1 MSTQAPDR
9 LDLRVKLMLAI
20 VGAVLCVVGWVRLLS

>member
-1 MSTQAPDR
+1 MRTQAPDR

-20 VGAVLCVVGWVRLLS
+20 VGAVLCVVGWVRFLS

>member
-20 VGAVLCVVGWVRLLS
+20 VGAVLCVVAWVRFLS

>member
-1 MSTQAPDR
+1 MRTQAPDW

-20 VGAVLCVVGWVRLLS
+20 VGAALCVVGWVRFLS